1 MQDLTR
7 LLYLL
12 NKKPSKVQVPPDGAQ
27 LLDWSEGI
35 LERYLQTQ
43 VVILHFLSQQYMYNC
58 SDFYLSIGTNP
69 PDITTTITN

>member
-12 NKKPSKVQVPPDGAQ
+12 NKNPAKIQVPPDGAQ
-27 LLDWSEGI
+27 LLTWSQSI

-43 VVILHFLSQQYMYNC
+43 VSMHKDKIVCI
-58 SDFYLSIGTNP
+58 
-69 PDITTTITN
+69 

>member
-1 MQDLTR
+1 MVDQSLLRSVRNVMQDLTR

-12 NKKPSKVQVPPDGAQ
+12 NKNPAKVQVPPDGAQ

-43 VVILHFLSQQYMYNC
+43 VC
-58 SDFYLSIGTNP
+58 
-69 PDITTTITN
+69 

>member
-12 NKKPSKVQVPPDGAQ
+12 NKNPSKVQVPPDGAQ
-27 LLDWSEGI
+27 LLEWSEGI

-43 VVILHFLSQQYMYNC
+43 VCYYTSC
-58 SDFYLSIGTNP
+58 STIAVTFTCLGTNS